1 MGKPIIG
8 IMGPGENARPE
19 ENEMAFALGKAIA
32 DRGWIV
38 LTGGRSFGIMEAA
51 MKGAHEG
58 NGLTIGVLPSD
69 DASQASDDADIKIIT
84 GLGSG
89 RNIINV
95 LSSHI
100 LVVIGMAAG
109 TASEVALA
117 IKASKKVILLHQDEI
132 TIRFFKNLGTY
143 KVMIANTVEETIQ
156 AIKDYVRVTPF
167 TALKNRNSAD
177 AGEMEG

>member
-1 MGKPIIG
+1 MAKPIVG

-19 ENEMAFALGKAIA
+19 ENEMAFALGKAVA
-32 DRGWIV
+32 QQGWIV

-51 MKGAHEG
+51 MKGAHEVD
-58 NGLTIGVLPSD
+58 GLTIGVLPTENAMNS
-69 DASQASDDADIKIIT
+69 SEDADIKIIT
-84 GLGSG
+84 GMGSG

-117 IKASKKVILLHQDEI
+117 IKANKKVILLHQDEI

-143 KVMIANTVEETIQ
+143 KVLIANTIEETLQI
-156 AIKDYVRVTPF
+156 IKDYMRVTPLSPRPSS
-167 TALKNRNSAD
+167 AL
-177 AGEMEG
+177 GELEG

>member
-1 MGKPIIG
+1 MAKPIVG

-19 ENEMAFALGKAIA
+19 ENEMAFELGKAIA
-32 DRGWIV
+32 EHGWIL

-58 NGLTIGVLPSD
+58 NGLTIGVLPNDNAEGSSD
-69 DASQASDDADIKIIT
+69 NADIKIIT

-95 LSSHI
+95 LSSNI

-117 IKASKKVILLHQDEI
+117 IKANKKIILLHQDEI
-132 TIRFFKNLGTY
+132 TIRFFKNIGTY
-143 KVMIANTVEETIQ
+143 KVMVANTIDETVKI
-156 AIKDYVRVTPF
+156 IKDY
-167 TALKNRNSAD
+167 LKVNRA
-177 AGEMEG
+177 

>member
-1 MGKPIIG
+1 MAKPIIG

-32 DRGWIV
+32 QEGWII

-51 MKGAHEG
+51 MKGAHEA
-58 NGLTIGVLPSD
+58 NGLTIGVLPTES
-69 DASQASDDADIKIIT
+69 AANSSADADIKIVT
-84 GLGSG
+84 GMGSG

-117 IKASKKVILLHQDEI
+117 IKSNKKVILLHQDEI

-143 KVMIANTVEETIQ
+143 KVMIANTIEETLQI
-156 AIKDYVRVTPF
+156 IKDYLRVTPF
-167 TALKNRNSAD
+167 SPRPSSD
-177 AGEMEG
+177 MGELEG

>member
-1 MGKPIIG
+1 MAKPIIG
-8 IMGPGENARPE
+8 VMGPGENARPE

-32 DRGWIV
+32 EHGWIV

-51 MKGAHEG
+51 MKGAHEA
-58 NGLTIGVLPSD
+58 NGLTIGVLPTDNTLNS
-69 DASQASDDADIKIIT
+69 SNEADIKILT
-84 GLGSG
+84 GMGSA
-89 RNIINV
+89 RNMINV

-117 IKASKKVILLHQDEI
+117 IKANKKIILLHQDEI

-143 KVMIANTVEETIQ
+143 KVMVTNTIEETLQI
-156 AIKDYVRVTPF
+156 IKDYLQVNHTPQSV
-167 TALKNRNSAD
+167 KGENRPR
-177 AGEMEG
+177 

>member
-1 MGKPIIG
+1 MAKLIVG

-19 ENEMAFALGKAIA
+19 ENEMAFDLGKAIA
-32 DRGWIV
+32 QEGWVV

-51 MKGAHEG
+51 MKGAHEV
-58 NGLTIGVLPSD
+58 NGLTIGILPGDSSEN
-69 DASQASDDADIKIIT
+69 ASYDADIKIIT
-84 GLGSG
+84 GMGSA

-117 IKASKKVILLHQDEI
+117 IKAGKKIILLQQDEI
-132 TIRFFKNLGTY
+132 TIRFFKNIGTY
-143 KVMIANTVEETIQ
+143 KILVANTVEETMKI
-156 AIKDYVRVTPF
+156 IRDYFKVNPAHAPEGEE
-167 TALKNRNSAD
+167 AL
-177 AGEMEG
+177 